1 MHLWNLWW
9 RQGGRGILFL
19 LLFTVL
25 SCGGSHEESQTTPT
39 NAPGQPAVQTTAPER
54 TAGQSSVTPPAS
66 TLPQESGESP
76 TPTFSSHATVLAGK
90 EVGLAITGK
99 GAGESARSLEVL
111 EQQIL
116 SFLPQLQEVYEQDR
130 EQDPN
135 LMGSLD
141 VSLTLAPG
149 GEVSDLRFPLRRVS
163 SEKLIAS
170 VFDRMRAWSFPP
182 ADEEVQ
188 LRFRVLVVPPGVD
201 QASILTWEKQ
211 LGSRVQVDR
220 SDERRVATAA
230 APIPAK
236 KAPPRISRAVS
247 PRPRA
252 AEAPRVP
259 VTGWYQVVNPSVL
272 RAAPRASSPMVIRL
286 RPGTRVRVVGLVGG
300 QWLEVRSISNRPPG
314 FLYRADARPEP
325 DQRARR

>member
-1 MHLWNLWW
+1 
-9 RQGGRGILFL
+9 
-19 LLFTVL
+19 
-25 SCGGSHEESQTTPT
+25 
-39 NAPGQPAVQTTAPER
+39 
-54 TAGQSSVTPPAS
+54 
-66 TLPQESGESP
+66 
-76 TPTFSSHATVLAGK
+76 VLAGN

-99 GAGESARSLEVL
+99 GAGESARSLDVL

-116 SFLPQLQEVYEQDR
+116 SFLPQLQEVYEQER

-188 LRFRVLVVPPGVD
+188 LRFRVLFVPPGVD

-230 APIPAK
+230 APTPAK

-314 FLYRADARPEP
+314 FLSRADARPEP